1 MVTTLDGKGI
11 YGLVGSPERLR
22 MLEEL
27 KEGPRDRGYFINLLH
42 LWPQAV
48 KYHVDIL
55 VKGNLVSESWSKTGR
70 RKKIYTLTSEGE
82 RAISKIS
89 TAKQMP
95 SHDWMEVFFG
105 AKGQDVLSYLVSI
118 SDGKWHDLQGARRQV
133 GDRKLE
139 ILQRNGMLQVD
150 GRGSRVRM
158 NEFNL
163 TIDLDWIQGLAVDES
178 SSGSRRGDN
187 NWST

>member
-1 MVTTLDGKGI
+1 LVTTLDDKGI

-22 MLEEL
+22 ILEEL
-27 KEGPRDRGYFINLLH
+27 KEGPKDRGYFIKLLN

-55 VKGNLVSESWSKTGR
+55 VKGDLVSENWSKTGR

-82 RAISKIS
+82 RAISRIDTTKN
-89 TAKQMP
+89 MP
-95 SHDWMEVFFG
+95 SSDWIDVFLG
-105 AKGQDVLSYLVSI
+105 PKGQEVLSYLVAI
-118 SDGKWHDLQGARRQV
+118 SDGKWHDIQGARRQL

-139 ILQRNGMLQVD
+139 ILQRNGMVQVD
-150 GRGSRVRM
+150 GRGGRVKM

-163 TIDLDWIQGLAVDES
+163 TIDLDWIQDLARKRS
-178 SSGSRRGDN
+178 SSKHGDN
-187 NWST
+187 TWST

>member
-1 MVTTLDGKGI
+1 LVATLDDKGI

-22 MLEEL
+22 ILEEL
-27 KEGPRDRGYFINLLH
+27 KESPRDRGYFIKLLN

-82 RAISKIS
+82 KAISKID
-89 TAKQMP
+89 TAGQMP
-95 SHDWMEVFFG
+95 SSDWIEVFLG
-105 AKGQDVLSYLVSI
+105 PRGVDVVSYLGAM
-118 SDGKWHDLQGARRQV
+118 SDGKWHDLQGARQQV

-139 ILQRNGMLQVD
+139 ILQRNGMVEID
-150 GRGSRVRM
+150 GRAGRIRM
-158 NEFNL
+158 SEFSL
-163 TIDLDWIQGLAVDES
+163 TIDLNWVKKMAENRS
-178 SSGSRRGDN
+178 SRI
-187 NWST
+187 